1 MPVHPKKKKF
11 VVREKPKPKGLPPS
25 KAQKEINKKRKAFEK
40 KQKDK
45 PRTYRADQ
53 GIPQKIPE
61 RINSAENIMMG
72 MKKTGTN
79 QYYITQLEKKI
90 KALKKRQSLNVEITS
105 KKK

>member
-1 MPVHPKKKKF
+1 MPKKFIIKKKAE
-11 VVREKPKPKGLPPS
+11 EKPKPKGLPPS
-25 KAQKEINKKRKAFEK
+25 KAQAAKNKKEKELLRRRKG
-40 KQKDK
+40 K
-45 PRTYRADQ
+45 PFATQ
-53 GIPQKIPE
+53 GDARKIPD
-61 RINSAENIMMG
+61 RITSAENIMMG

>member
-1 MPVHPKKKKF
+1 
-11 VVREKPKPKGLPPS
+11 
-25 KAQKEINKKRKAFEK
+25 
-40 KQKDK
+40 
-45 PRTYRADQ
+45 
-53 GIPQKIPE
+53 
-61 RINSAENIMMG
+61 MG